1 MDKDYTI
8 FDLLDL
14 WEQDLQEQESFDC
27 PPSCQQAPSQN
38 IILNILSYASSS
50 SVYSPTLKK
59 NIQLQWN

>member
-14 WEQDLQEQESFDC
+14 WEQDLQKQEPCDYQ
-27 PPSCQQAPSQN
+27 PSCQQAPSQK